1 MPTGL
6 KGKESK
12 GNTTFFFFSRQLSS
26 CGGGL
31 GACIWNMVLG
41 IFVNNQ
47 VDKMS
52 TLTPLTGSIRQKMA
66 PSKKFNNPAFK

>member
-1 MPTGL
+1 
-6 KGKESK
+6 
-12 GNTTFFFFSRQLSS
+12 
-26 CGGGL
+26 
-31 GACIWNMVLG
+31 MVLG

-52 TLTPLTGSIRQKMA
+52 TLTPVTGSIRQKMA